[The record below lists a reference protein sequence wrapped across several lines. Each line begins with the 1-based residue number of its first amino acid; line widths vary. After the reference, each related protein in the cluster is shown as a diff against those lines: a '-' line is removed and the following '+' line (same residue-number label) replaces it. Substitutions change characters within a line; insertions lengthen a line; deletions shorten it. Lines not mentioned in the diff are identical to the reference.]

1 MRKWIALL
9 FLLFAMPVSAQSLD
23 AAIQELTKDIPGQ
36 IVTPATTAE
45 LQELFKDATT
55 TQVPRIFVDK
65 LPDDFAQNGS
75 GELYMNV
82 ITALILRANEQ
93 AIKER
98 MLLIALKN
106 KYEKGEKWSE
116 TEESFFHS
124 LVEKSDVIVN
134 KTVQTQLDQL
144 LLKVEEIVPG
154 LAVAQS
160 VYATNWGKKNM
171 EHPYGQMGWLDEKNY
186 AELPYNS
193 LIAATDAYVKEMNSA
208 NNYWTWRVS
217 RQNAVHRGLRDRL
230 AYILAGK
237 LSVYRPEDP
246 YYHTTLQ
253 KIIMNNPPLAQLHQA
268 TFLKK

>member
-9 FLLFAMPVSAQSLD
+9 LLFFAMPTAAQTLD
-23 AAIQELTKDIPGQ
+23 AAIQELTKDVAGQ

-45 LQELFKDATT
+45 LQKLFKDATT
-55 TQVPRIFVDK
+55 TQVPRVFVDK
-65 LPDDFAQNGS
+65 LPDDFAQNGT

-116 TEESFFHS
+116 IEESFFHS
-124 LVEKSDVIVN
+124 LVEKYDVIIN

-144 LLKVEEIVPG
+144 LLKIEEIVPG

-160 VYATNWGKKNM
+160 VYATNWGQKNM
-171 EHPYGQMGWLDEKNY
+171 EHPYGQMGWLDEKTY
-186 AELPYNS
+186 GELPYDS

-208 NNYWTWRVS
+208 ESYWMWRVY
-217 RQNAVHRGLRDRL
+217 RQSAVHRGLRDRL
-230 AYILAGK
+230 AYTLAAS
-237 LSVYRPEDP
+237 LRAYRPEDP

-253 KIIMNNPPLAQLHQA
+253 KIIINNRPLAQLYQA
-268 TFLKK
+268 TFLEK